1 MTRKSGLITLSLA
14 ALAAC
19 GEGATDPS
27 LETVPTLNA
36 DVATAMADGVAED
49 VQVMRDLTL
58 GLRTGLIFLP
68 TAALPP
74 EGCPFNAATGW
85 HECQPRTVGP
95 LTIARQYAFYNA
107 GGTAQQEYDAD
118 QTASIRVKRSV
129 DGEMARD
136 TDRGSVSGE
145 VHHDRDLTV
154 SGLQGNE
161 QRRTWN
167 GTGHSEIS
175 RTHVVDDRGSRAYQ
189 MEADVVVKDVVV
201 PHPNNEDRDP
211 WPLSGTITSHVTG
224 SVTLPSGET
233 RSFERTVVVT
243 FDGTQ
248 FAHATVNGTG
258 GSGAFDIDLANRR
271 LGRRP

>member
-1 MTRKSGLITLSLA
+1 MPRKSGLFLLS
-14 ALAAC
+14 ALTFAAC
-19 GEGATDPS
+19 SEGATDPS
-27 LETVPTLNA
+27 LETIPTLNA
-36 DVATAMADGVAED
+36 DVATALADGVGED
-49 VQVMRDLTL
+49 VQIMRDLTL
-58 GLRTGLIFLP
+58 GLRTGLMFLP

-74 EGCPFNAATGW
+74 EGCPFNATTGW
-85 HECQPRTVGP
+85 HECAARTVGP
-95 LTIARQYAFYNA
+95 LTILRQYAFYNA

-118 QTASIRVKRSV
+118 LTASIRVKRAV

-136 TDRGSVSGE
+136 TDRGSVEGD

-154 SGLQGNE
+154 SGLQGSE
-161 QRRTWN
+161 TRRTWN
-167 GTGHSEIS
+167 GTGHSEIT
-175 RTHVVDDRGSRAYQ
+175 RTRVVDDRGSRTYQ

-211 WPLSGTITSHVTG
+211 WPQSGTITSHVTG
-224 SVTLPSGET
+224 SVTVNDQT
-233 RSFERTVVVT
+233 RTFERTVVIT

-258 GSGAFDIDLANRR
+258 GNGTFDIDLANRR